1 MQEDAGGGGGG
12 GVPVRRLRGGVF
24 FFSCNMATCSVSSV
38 SRGNVIF
45 EILNITGNN
54 NLHGGGGAEILKALH

>member
-1 MQEDAGGGGGG
+1 
-12 GVPVRRLRGGVF
+12 
-24 FFSCNMATCSVSSV
+24 MATCSVSSV

-54 NLHGGGGAEILKALH
+54 IIYMGVGGRNTKGTSLTKHLGVRIYKLTGPYKEN